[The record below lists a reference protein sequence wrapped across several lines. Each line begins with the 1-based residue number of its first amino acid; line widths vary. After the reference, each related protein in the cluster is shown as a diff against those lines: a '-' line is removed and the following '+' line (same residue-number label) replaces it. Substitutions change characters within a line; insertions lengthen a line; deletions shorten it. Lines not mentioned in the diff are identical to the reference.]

1 MTKTA
6 TQKPAQADATNPLSI
21 AQCDDACAGE
31 ILIDLAIA
39 SAAADNKFTPPPI
52 IKLAPRGKVRTRDE
66 RAYEFDPELL
76 VARFEQDKID
86 IAADL
91 EHSLSSFVGD
101 KKGGAIGWI
110 SKLEARD
117 DGLYGHIEWLERGI
131 EALKAKTHRYI
142 SPTFRH
148 DQFGKATWIHSIAL
162 VASPALSNMPAVAS
176 ADPHNNSEN
185 NPMSVKLAQLAAAL
199 GVTADASEDAMLTAL
214 NAKLANTV
222 DKAVHDETLASL
234 KSTTDELAK
243 LNADLRKT
251 QIDDMLDEALKEK
264 KIIPAQR
271 ESYEKL
277 CAQEGGIEQ
286 VQALLAATTPTLKP
300 SGLDGQ
306 DPAAE
311 DSASLSA
318 DDQAIIQQLGLSEE
332 EFKKANPTSA

>member
-6 TQKPAQADATNPLSI
+6 KQKSSQVDVTNPLVI
-21 AQCDDACAGE
+21 AQSNDACAGE

-39 SAAADNKFTPPPI
+39 SAGADEEFTPPAV
-52 IKLAPRGKVRTRDE
+52 IKLAPRGKVQTRDG
-66 RAYEFDPELL
+66 RAYDFDPELL
-76 VARFEQDKID
+76 VARFEKDEID
-86 IAADL
+86 IAGDL

-101 KKGGAIGWI
+101 KKQGAVAWAT
-110 SKLEARD
+110 KLEARD
-117 DGLYGHIEWLERGI
+117 DGLYAHVDWLERGI
-131 EALKAKTHRYI
+131 AALKARTHRYI
-142 SPTFRH
+142 SPTFKH
-148 DQFGKATWIHSIAL
+148 DQFGKATWMHSFAL
-162 VASPALSNMPAVAS
+162 VASPALANMPAVAS
-176 ADPHNNSEN
+176 ADPHNHSEN

-199 GVTADASEDAMLTAL
+199 GVTTDASEDAMLAAL

-222 DKAVHDETLASL
+222 DKAVHEETLASL

-243 LNADLRKT
+243 LNADIRKT
-251 QIDDMLDEALKEK
+251 QIDDMLDEALKDK
-264 KIIPAQR
+264 KIVPAQR

-318 DDQAIIQQLGLSEE
+318 DDQAVIAQLGLSEE
-332 EFKKANPTSA
+332 EFKKANSTSA